1 MKNLKSFILLLLVIN
16 LLACSSTPT
25 SPNQADDKAEI
36 DPLSAADDH
45 RLTVGE
51 YLILREYKLPIPNIG
66 TERRHISRQ
75 LEDTKA
81 RIIRSDARVLALHVR
96 KRDKETKK
104 KTVLFKVSYYF
115 KNSRL
120 IKGPII
126 TVPY

>member
-1 MKNLKSFILLLLVIN
+1 MKNLKSLILLLLIIN

-25 SPNQADDKAEI
+25 SPNQVDDKAEL
-36 DPLSAADDH
+36 DQLSTADNH

-51 YLILREYKLPIPNIG
+51 YLILREYKLPIPSIG

-75 LEDTKA
+75 LGDTKA

-96 KRDKETKK
+96 KRDKETRK

-115 KNSRL
+115 KNNRL
-120 IKGPII
+120 IKGPTI
-126 TVPY
+126 TVPN